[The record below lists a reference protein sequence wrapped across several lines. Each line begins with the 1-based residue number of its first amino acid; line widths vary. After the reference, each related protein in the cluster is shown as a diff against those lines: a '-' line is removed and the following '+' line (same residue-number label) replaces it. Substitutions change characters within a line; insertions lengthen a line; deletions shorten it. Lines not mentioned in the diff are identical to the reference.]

1 MFVDEIVV
9 EVYGGKGGN
18 GIAVYRRE
26 KYVEYGGPWGGNGG
40 RGGSVIF
47 VGDEGKTTLIDL
59 RFNRHLRAKPGVNGR
74 TKGQHGAN
82 AENTYYKVPLGTIV
96 YTEDKQFKIGEI
108 TKHNQ
113 ELVVAQG
120 GKGGRGN
127 MAFAT
132 HKNPCPDFA
141 ENGDAGVYRKILV
154 ELKVLADVGLIGYPS
169 VGKSS
174 LISVLS
180 NARPK
185 IAEYPFT
192 TLEPNLGLV
201 RVGESSFVLADLPGL
216 IENAH
221 QGFGLGI
228 RFLKHIERCKVFLHV
243 IDITRDDPYDDYVKI
258 NHELEMYNEKLLLRP
273 QIIVIN
279 KSDMIDDVDQ
289 KLNALVEKLDKS
301 YVLISALAKNNLD
314 ELLYLTMKTLTES
327 KDLYEIDTDD
337 DLFKEYKFENKDDK
351 GFVITQTSEGF
362 NITGDKL
369 KVIFERTDFTKDEA
383 VKRFARQIRSMGIDD
398 ELRTMGAKNKD
409 IIKIFEFE
417 FEFID

>member
-18 GIAVYRRE
+18 GLAVFRRE

-59 RFNRHLRAKPGVNGR
+59 RFNRHIKAKPGVNGR

-82 AENTYYKVPLGTIV
+82 AENTYYRVPLGTIV
-96 YTEDKQFKIGEI
+96 YTEDKKIKIGEI

-113 ELVVAQG
+113 ELVVASG

-132 HKNPCPDFA
+132 HKNPAPDFA
-141 ENGDAGVYRKILV
+141 ENGDPGVYKKILV

-192 TLEPNLGLV
+192 TLEPNLGMV
-201 RVGESSFVLADLPGL
+201 RVDESSFVLADLPGL

-243 IDITRDDPYDDYVKI
+243 LDITRDNPYDDYLKI
-258 NHELEMYNEKLLLRP
+258 NHELKMYNEKLLLRP

-279 KSDMIDDVDQ
+279 KSDMIFDDKKVND
-289 KLNALVEKLDKS
+289 LTEKLDHPF
-301 YVLISALAKNNLD
+301 VIISALTKNNLD
-314 ELLYLTMKTLTES
+314 ELLYLTMKTLKES
-327 KDLYEIDTDD
+327 KDLYDLEVDD
-337 DLFKEYKFENKDDK
+337 DLFKEYKFEDTDDK
-351 GFVITQTSEGF
+351 GYIITKTDEGF
-362 NITGDKL
+362 NVTGDKL
-369 KVIFERTDFTKDEA
+369 KLIFERTDFTKDEA

-398 ELRTMGAKNKD
+398 ELRSLGAKNKD
-409 IIKIFEFE
+409 IVKIFEFE